1 MGDDTL
7 LLIIE
12 TGASSILPSIT
23 PPTEHRQTTHTLTH
37 PTPTPT
43 TSAEQHHA
51 QPLRLPAAAAVLRR
65 RGRRRAGGG
74 RRRCRGAPRACAH
87 GGTDAVG
94 ARDTPRAPPREHRP
108 PEARY
113 CVQKVRRSFFGRGAA
128 RRRWLTVSCVCVCVW
143 ALVARWGRWTESI
156 AQKMKR
162 KKKAEDVH
170 ARKEIWRSVFD
181 PPVLPALPPTG
192 IVSPRARRRPEAL
205 PPLHPLDLSITH
217 DMSPRR

>member
-1 MGDDTL
+1 M
-7 LLIIE
+7 
-12 TGASSILPSIT
+12 PS
-23 PPTEHRQTTHTLTH
+23 R
-37 PTPTPT
+37 
-43 TSAEQHHA
+43 SDY
-51 QPLRLPAAAAVLRR
+51 QPLRQSFDDEDEEEREEVDVGVEGRPAPAPTAEPTRSA
-65 RGRRRAGGG
+65 RGIRRAHHPGNIDL
-74 RRRCRGAPRACAH
+74 RKLDTAFKRC
-87 GGTDAVG
+87 
-94 ARDTPRAPPREHRP
+94 
-108 PEARY
+108 
-113 CVQKVRRSFFGRGAA
+113 AA
-128 RRRWLTVSCVCVCVW
+128 RSSAAGLRGVDGSRSRVCVCVCVW

-192 IVSPRARRRPEAL
+192 IVSPRAPRRPEAL